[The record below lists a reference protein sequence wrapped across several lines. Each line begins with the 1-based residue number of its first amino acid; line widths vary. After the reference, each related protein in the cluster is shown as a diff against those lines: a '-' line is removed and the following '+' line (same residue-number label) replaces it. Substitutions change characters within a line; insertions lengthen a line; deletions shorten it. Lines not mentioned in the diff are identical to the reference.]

1 MITRGVVK
9 GSLGLH
15 SPVGS
20 SSAYSLRPR
29 THELT
34 AYLSKPDHGSTVP
47 SADHMSSN
55 TLPPFLFCSPESR
68 LLVCCDGMLSEAH
81 CIPRPLR
88 PSLLTSTRSFRA
100 SAPTSRTGNP
110 DPVLAVGRGRSVA
123 RNGPIARYDWVG

>member
-68 LLVCCDGMLSEAH
+68 LLVCCATVRSQRSTAYPVPCALHFSLRLVH
-81 CIPRPLR
+81 FVPRRPLR
-88 PSLLTSTRSFRA
+88 AQETPTRCSLWEEGA
-100 SAPTSRTGNP
+100 Q
-110 DPVLAVGRGRSVA
+110 
-123 RNGPIARYDWVG
+123 